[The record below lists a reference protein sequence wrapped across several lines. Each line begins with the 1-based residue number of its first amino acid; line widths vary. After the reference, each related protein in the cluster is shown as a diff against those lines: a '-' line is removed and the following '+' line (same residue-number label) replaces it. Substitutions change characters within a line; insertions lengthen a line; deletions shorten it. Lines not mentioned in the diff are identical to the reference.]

1 MLFVLDDGVGGI
13 NDGPANT
20 AGSSPGWEATVLA
33 EMAPRVIR
41 SFLDVFASSERTVA
55 TDHAHPADLKV
66 ENGSHYN
73 LGWWVEGDGSIFA
86 TTGDSGSIL
95 VDEDRRVVD
104 MVVAVNRETGFAF
117 VHGIKQIFTAL
128 QIALL

>member
-1 MLFVLDDGVGGI
+1 M
-13 NDGPANT
+13 
-20 AGSSPGWEATVLA
+20 
-33 EMAPRVIR
+33 
-41 SFLDVFASSERTVA
+41 A

-66 ENGSHYN
+66 ENVRITTSAGE
-73 LGWWVEGDGSIFA
+73 WVEGDGSIFA

-95 VDEDRRVVD
+95 VDEDRRVAD

-117 VHGIKQIFTAL
+117 VHGIKQIFSAL

>member
-1 MLFVLDDGVGGI
+1 M
-13 NDGPANT
+13 
-20 AGSSPGWEATVLA
+20 
-33 EMAPRVIR
+33 
-41 SFLDVFASSERTVA
+41 A

-117 VHGIKQIFTAL
+117 VHGIKQIFSAL